1 MRRELLSPN
10 WRGLERRSA
19 VRSGYWWRTESA
31 GNKGESSQLDGTI
44 VDIMWSVLPTL
55 FQMRALVRHRYC
67 PHSEP
72 LQWPK
77 LPRFWFFKGL
87 VWPRHLSNSIY
98 TLEHRRALAEDVLFL
113 HFLFPTR
120 RQNRRRRNPLLLR
133 VRFYSGSYEH
143 FTSSASSILGIY
155 HLSTCFPCFWDEC
168 LWSLRPYDAIL
179 HTSSSISHR
188 AKVIYVDK

>member
-120 RQNRRRRNPLLLR
+120 RQNRRRRNPLPPSRALLLR
-133 VRFYSGSYEH
+133 QLRALHLLRLFHLRHLPPFDLLSLFLRWMLVEPSPVWCNPPYLFLDL
-143 FTSSASSILGIY
+143 AS
-155 HLSTCFPCFWDEC
+155 
-168 LWSLRPYDAIL
+168 R
-179 HTSSSISHR
+179 
-188 AKVIYVDK
+188 